1 MPEPAYSH
9 SRDVRKKDESQK
21 RVPNPTQMTNTQK
34 VIASHSPP
42 VWNLREESWLKLQY
56 AGLRLDSRKDFLM
69 VRGPEY

>member
-1 MPEPAYSH
+1 
-9 SRDVRKKDESQK
+9 
-21 RVPNPTQMTNTQK
+21 MTNTQK

-69 VRGPEY
+69 VRGS